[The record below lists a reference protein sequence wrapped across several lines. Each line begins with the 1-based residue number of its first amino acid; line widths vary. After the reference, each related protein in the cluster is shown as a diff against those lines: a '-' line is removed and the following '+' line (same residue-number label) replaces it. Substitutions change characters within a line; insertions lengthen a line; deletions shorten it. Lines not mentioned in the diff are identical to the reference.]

1 MAVLNNTSLAENGTG
16 MAPMGQPG
24 MPPPFD
30 IGTAML
36 ANGIFL
42 AIISPTTIV
51 LNSLLLFAIFKDPFK
66 TFQSPSTYFL
76 IGLTV
81 TDLISGLVVEP
92 VVMTCYFMTYSQHPS
107 TEDCNLVLTDHIGI
121 LSAATINSSFLI
133 VLSFTVVQY
142 LAVSWPLKYKYIVNV
157 RRTII
162 CIIGI
167 WIYTILFEL
176 LQKIGVNKEIIE
188 KADLILHTTISF
200 IVMVIFYILLQRSF
214 HKKMKLGFVLR
225 AESTI
230 HSTSTSVQTDG
241 GHRSP
246 RNTPTNKQIDIERKF
261 IRVNLLLIALLF
273 FCSIPN
279 AIMWYILFAEPKY
292 LNSPQFFLARI
303 IMDNTLWV
311 KFLLDPLIYA
321 WRLPKYRRA
330 LKKSFQRQ

>member
-1 MAVLNNTSLAENGTG
+1 MEALNNTSLAENGTG
-16 MAPMGQPG
+16 MVPTGQPH

-42 AIISPTTIV
+42 AIMSPTTII

-81 TDLISGLVVEP
+81 TDLVSGLVVEP

-107 TEDCNLVLTDHIGI
+107 TGDCMIVLTDHIGL
-121 LSAATINSSFLI
+121 LSAASINSSFLI

-142 LAVSWPLKYKYIVNV
+142 LAVSWPLKYKNIVNV
-157 RRTII
+157 RRTIT

-176 LQKIGVNKEIIE
+176 LQKIGVPKTVIE
-188 KADLILHTTISF
+188 NTDLILHTTISF
-200 IVMVIFYILLQRSF
+200 IVMVVFYILLQRSF

-230 HSTSTSVQTDG
+230 QSTSASIQADG
-241 GHRSP
+241 NRRSP
-246 RNTPTNKQIDIERKF
+246 RNTPTNKQIDIEKKF

-279 AIMWYILFAEPKY
+279 AIMWYILLVEPQY
-292 LNSPQFFLARI
+292 RNSTDFFIARI

-330 LKKSFQRQ
+330 LKKSFQSH